1 MFCKEEHGLF
11 IDSNHLMDGPLCEDE
26 PGPSLELL
34 VKQQL
39 TESGPRLMSA
49 KGVGGES
56 FCWPEPEPEV
66 LGLRGIESPGET
78 PARLPGQP
86 E

>member
-11 IDSNHLMDGPLCEDE
+11 IDSNHLMDGPLCEEE
-26 PGPSLELL
+26 PAPSLELL

-56 FCWPEPEPEV
+56 FCWPEPEV
-66 LGLRGIESPGET
+66 LGLRGLESPGET
-78 PARLPGQP
+78 PARLPEQR

>member
-1 MFCKEEHGLF
+1 
-11 IDSNHLMDGPLCEDE
+11 MDEPLCDE
-26 PGPSLELL
+26 LPSL

-39 TESGPRLMSA
+39 TESEPRLMSA

-56 FCWPEPEPEV
+56 FCCEDPGPGLEPEV
-66 LGLRGIESPGET
+66 MVLRGSEESPDSGGT
-78 PARLPGQP
+78 PDRLPGHV

>member
-1 MFCKEEHGLF
+1 MC
-11 IDSNHLMDGPLCEDE
+11 DE
-26 PGPSLELL
+26 LLVAPSLELL

-56 FCWPEPEPEV
+56 FWGGLGPEV
-66 LGLRGIESPGET
+66 ARGRESPGFRGET
-78 PARLPGQP
+78 PDRPPGQRS
-86 E
+86 EMFHFRI